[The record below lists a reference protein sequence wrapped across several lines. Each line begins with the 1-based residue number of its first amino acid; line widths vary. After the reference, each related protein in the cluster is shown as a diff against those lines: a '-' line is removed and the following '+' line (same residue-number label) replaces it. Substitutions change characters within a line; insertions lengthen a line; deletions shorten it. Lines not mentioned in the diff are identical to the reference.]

1 MVGLLHCCGPVVRQ
15 RECVME
21 PTLPGGQEA
30 ERGIAHAGWLPPST
44 AFIPSRLLAYWMALP
59 TFRGLG
65 EGEGLAP

>member
-1 MVGLLHCCGPVVRQ
+1 VVGLLHCCGPVVRQ

-44 AFIPSRLLAYWMALP
+44 AFI
-59 TFRGLG
+59 G